1 MMRLDEAIRER
12 SEGTAFVPY
21 IMAGDGG
28 LDNLIPTIERLE
40 AMGATAIELGIPF
53 SDPVADG
60 PVIEAAGMRALAE
73 GVTLA
78 QVLDRLIEGTR
89 RFSVPIVLMTYLNP
103 VFRFGVQPF
112 FERAAAC
119 GVSGVIIPDL
129 PFEESL
135 ELFAETDRHGVAVIP
150 LVTLT
155 SSAQRVETILNQT
168 EGFVYAVTL
177 KGTTGKADVFPDE
190 LLGHLQALT
199 ARSPVPVL
207 AGFGVHL
214 AEQVRVLGEAC
225 DGVVVGSFIVE
236 ALHEGRDEEVAA
248 LIRAAKTVDT
258 KR

>member
-1 MMRLDEAIRER
+1 MMRLDEAIRQR

-28 LDNLIPTIERLE
+28 LDHLIPTIERLE

-60 PVIEAAGMRALAE
+60 PIIEAAGMRALE
-73 GVTLA
+73 QGVTLTD
-78 QVLDRLIEGTR
+78 VLDRLIEGTG

-103 VFRFGVQPF
+103 VFRFGVECF
-112 FERAAAC
+112 FERAAAS

-135 ELFAETDRHGVAVIP
+135 DLFAGINRHGVAVVP

-155 SSAQRVETILNQT
+155 SSQTRIDTILDQA

-177 KGTTGKADVFPDE
+177 KGTTGKTDVFPDE
-190 LLGHLQALT
+190 LLEHLRSLT

-207 AGFGVHL
+207 AGFGVHRTD
-214 AEQVRVLGEAC
+214 QVRTLGSAC

-236 ALHEGRDEEVAA
+236 ALHAGREQDVAT
-248 LIRAAKTVDT
+248 LIASARTVNAK
-258 KR
+258 K

>member
-1 MMRLDEAIRER
+1 MKLETAIRQR
-12 SEGTAFVPY
+12 EGAAFVPY

-28 LDNLIPTIERLE
+28 MDRLIPTIVGLER
-40 AMGATAIELGIPF
+40 MGATAIELGIPF

-60 PVIEAAGMRALAE
+60 PIIEAAGMRALKA
-73 GVTLA
+73 GVTLEM
-78 QVLDRLIEGTR
+78 VLNHLIEGKDQ
-89 RFSVPIVLMTYLNP
+89 FNVPIVLMTYLNP

-112 FERAAAC
+112 FDQANEC

-135 ELFAETDRHGVAVIP
+135 QLFADVNRHDVAVIP

-155 SSAQRVETILNQT
+155 SSEARTTSILEKA

-190 LLGHLQALT
+190 LLAYLT
-199 ARSPVPVL
+199 RLTEQSRVPVL
-207 AGFGVHL
+207 AGFGVHRP
-214 AEQVRVLGEAC
+214 EQVQTLGQAC

-236 ALHEGRDEEVAA
+236 ALHEGRTEDVET
-248 LIRAAKTVDT
+248 LIQSAKHLHV
-258 KR
+258 

>member
-1 MMRLDEAIRER
+1 MKLETAIRQR
-12 SEGTAFVPY
+12 EGAAFVPY

-28 LDNLIPTIERLE
+28 IERLIPTIVELER
-40 AMGATAIELGIPF
+40 MGATAIELGIPF

-60 PVIEAAGMRALAE
+60 PIIEAAGMRALEA
-73 GVTLA
+73 GVTLEMI
-78 QVLDRLIEGTR
+78 LNHLIEGNNQ
-89 RFSVPIVLMTYLNP
+89 FNVPIVLMTYLNP

-112 FERAAAC
+112 FDRANEC

-135 ELFAETDRHGVAVIP
+135 QLFADVNRHDVAVIP

-155 SSAQRVETILNQT
+155 SSEARTTSILEKA

-190 LLGHLQALT
+190 LLAYLT
-199 ARSPVPVL
+199 RLTEQSRVPVL
-207 AGFGVHL
+207 AGFGVHRP
-214 AEQVRVLGEAC
+214 EQVQTLGQAC

-236 ALHEGRDEEVAA
+236 ALHEGRTEDVET
-248 LIRAAKTVDT
+248 LIQSAKHLHV
-258 KR
+258 

>member
-1 MMRLDEAIRER
+1 MMRLDEAIRQR

-28 LDNLIPTIERLE
+28 LDHLIPTIERLE

-60 PVIEAAGMRALAE
+60 PIIEAAGMRAD
-73 GVTLA
+73 
-78 QVLDRLIEGTR
+78 VLDRLIEGTG

-103 VFRFGVQPF
+103 VFRFGVECF
-112 FERAAAC
+112 FERAAAS

-135 ELFAETDRHGVAVIP
+135 DLFAGIDRHGVAVVP

-155 SSAQRVETILNQT
+155 SSQTRIDTILDQA

-177 KGTTGKADVFPDE
+177 KGTTGKTDVFPDE
-190 LLGHLQALT
+190 LLEHLRSLT

-207 AGFGVHL
+207 AGFGVHRTD
-214 AEQVRVLGEAC
+214 QVRTLGSAC

-236 ALHEGRDEEVAA
+236 ALHAGREQDVAT
-248 LIRAAKTVDT
+248 LIASARTVNAK
-258 KR
+258 K

>member
-1 MMRLDEAIRER
+1 MRLDEAIRQR

-28 LDNLIPTIERLE
+28 LDHLIPT
-40 AMGATAIELGIPF
+40 IELGIPF

-60 PVIEAAGMRALAE
+60 PVIEAAGMRALDH
-73 GVTLA
+73 GVTLEN
-78 QVLDRLIEGTR
+78 VLDHLIEGMG
-89 RFSVPIVLMTYLNP
+89 RFSVPIILMTYLNP
-103 VFRFGVQPF
+103 VFRFGVERF
-112 FERAAAC
+112 FERAGAS

-135 ELFAETDRHGVAVIP
+135 DLFADVERHGIAVVP

-155 SSAQRVETILNQT
+155 SSETRIDTILSQA

-177 KGTTGKADVFPDE
+177 KGTTGKTDVFPDE
-190 LLGHLQALT
+190 LLDHLRSLT

-207 AGFGVHL
+207 AGFGVHR
-214 AEQVRVLGEAC
+214 ADQVRVLGTAC

-236 ALHEGRDEEVAA
+236 ALHAGRVQDVAA
-248 LIRAAKTVDT
+248 LIASARTVNAK
-258 KR
+258 K

>member
-1 MMRLDEAIRER
+1 MKLETAIRER
-12 SEGTAFVPY
+12 EGAAFVPY

-28 LDNLIPTIERLE
+28 MDRLIPTIVELE
-40 AMGATAIELGIPF
+40 QMGATAIELGIPF

-60 PVIEAAGMRALAE
+60 PIIEAAGMRALEA
-73 GVTLA
+73 GVTLEM
-78 QVLDRLIEGTR
+78 VLNHLIEGNDQ
-89 RFSVPIVLMTYLNP
+89 FNVPIVLMTYLNP
-103 VFRFGVQPF
+103 VFRFGVQSF
-112 FERAAAC
+112 FDRANEC

-135 ELFAETDRHGVAVIP
+135 QLFADIDRHDVAVIP

-155 SSAQRVETILNQT
+155 SSEERTASILEKA

-190 LLGHLQALT
+190 LLAYLT
-199 ARSPVPVL
+199 RLTEQSRVPVL

-214 AEQVRVLGEAC
+214 PEQVQTLGQAC

-236 ALHEGRDEEVAA
+236 ALHEGRTEDVET
-248 LIRAAKTVDT
+248 LIQSAKHIHA
-258 KR
+258 

>member
-1 MMRLDEAIRER
+1 MMRLDEAIRQR
-12 SEGTAFVPY
+12 SEGAAFVPY

-60 PVIEAAGMRALAE
+60 PIIEAAGMRALTD

-78 QVLDRLIEGTR
+78 RVLDCLIEGSG

-135 ELFAETDRHGVAVIP
+135 ELFAGIDRRGVAVVP

-155 SSAQRVETILNQT
+155 SSEQRIEMILRQA

-177 KGTTGKADVFPDE
+177 KGTTGKTDVFPDE
-190 LLGHLQALT
+190 LLGHLRSLT
-199 ARSPVPVL
+199 SRSPVPVL
-207 AGFGVHL
+207 AGFGVHR
-214 AEQVRVLGEAC
+214 ADQVRVLGEVC

-236 ALHEGRDEEVAA
+236 ALHEGRDAEVEA
-248 LIRAAKTVDT
+248 LIQSAKTVDT

>member
-1 MMRLDEAIRER
+1 MTLETAIRER
-12 SEGTAFVPY
+12 EGAAFVPY

-28 LDNLIPTIERLE
+28 MDRLIPTIVELER
-40 AMGATAIELGIPF
+40 MGATAIELGIPF

-60 PVIEAAGMRALAE
+60 PIIEAAGMRALEA
-73 GVTLA
+73 GVTLEM
-78 QVLDRLIEGTR
+78 VLNHLIEGNDQ
-89 RFSVPIVLMTYLNP
+89 FNVPIVLMTYLNP
-103 VFRFGVQPF
+103 VFRFGIQPF
-112 FERAAAC
+112 FDRAKEC

-135 ELFAETDRHGVAVIP
+135 QLFADIERHDVAVIP

-155 SSAQRVETILNQT
+155 SSEARTASILEKA

-190 LLGHLQALT
+190 LLAYLT
-199 ARSPVPVL
+199 RLTEQSRVPVL

-214 AEQVRVLGEAC
+214 PEQVQTLGNAC

-236 ALHEGRDEEVAA
+236 ALHEGRTKDVET
-248 LIRAAKTVDT
+248 LIQSAKQMHV
-258 KR
+258 

>member
-1 MMRLDEAIRER
+1 MMRLDEAIRQR

-28 LDNLIPTIERLE
+28 MDQLIPTIERLE

-60 PVIEAAGMRALAE
+60 PIIEAAGMRALE
-73 GVTLA
+73 QGVTLTD
-78 QVLDRLIEGTR
+78 VLDRLIEGTG

-103 VFRFGVQPF
+103 VFRFGVERF
-112 FERAAAC
+112 FERAAAS

-135 ELFAETDRHGVAVIP
+135 DLFAGIDRHGVAVVP

-155 SSAQRVETILNQT
+155 SSQARIDTILSQA

-177 KGTTGKADVFPDE
+177 KGTTGKTDVFPEE
-190 LLGHLQALT
+190 LLDHLRSLT
-199 ARSPVPVL
+199 ERSPVPVL
-207 AGFGVHL
+207 AGFGVHR
-214 AEQVRVLGEAC
+214 ADQVRTLGTAC

-236 ALHEGRDEEVAA
+236 ALHARREQDVAA
-248 LIRAAKTVDT
+248 LIASARMVSAK
-258 KR
+258 K